1 MPQWSGE
8 ELAAKR
14 RLAVDALKKSMASVL
29 NHRDWVQLTE
39 ITWQSM
45 SDKVSDAQLDLLRA
59 ERFEGRKSPS
69 DAKGRIHRYERF
81 KNVLKALN
89 FLFKCYDIDWS
100 VFLQTLVDLIE
111 GRIDGAGLSGPARRD
126 QQGSA
131 DTPSGEAPDD
141 SGAC

>member
-1 MPQWSGE
+1 MPQYSGE
-8 ELAAKR
+8 ELSAKR
-14 RLAVDALKKSMASVL
+14 KLAVDALKKSMASVL
-29 NHRDWVQLTE
+29 NHRDWIQLTE

-45 SDKVSDAQLDLLRA
+45 ADKVISAQLDLLRA
-59 ERFEGRKSPS
+59 ERFEGRKSPN
-69 DAKGRIHRYERF
+69 DVKIRLHRYEKF

-111 GRIDGAGLSGPARRD
+111 GRIDGAGLGGPARGD

-131 DTPSGEAPDD
+131 ESASGEGSDD
-141 SGAC
+141 SRAC